1 MLSLVGLS
9 FALDEDVVGVLA
21 KPFLEFSVLY
31 DALFFWFAFLFALR
45 YVIGHVLDPVSTWFR
60 KHVTRRLMSADFE
73 VLAKEVDQNKSHYP
87 KRVRDFLISEL
98 GDTATDEQPKRKM
111 AEYDS
116 IMYIWADWLRIEDA
130 AVGARLVKLRA
141 EKVLHDRLNATVDGS
156 WNKLDFELEY

>member
-1 MLSLVGLS
+1 
-9 FALDEDVVGVLA
+9 
-21 KPFLEFSVLY
+21 
-31 DALFFWFAFLFALR
+31 
-45 YVIGHVLDPVSTWFR
+45 
-60 KHVTRRLMSADFE
+60 MSADFE

-98 GDTATDEQPKRKM
+98 GDTATDEQPQRKM

-141 EKVLHDRLNATVDGS
+141 EKGMHAALSVVGFLTALSHVAAAGGGLV
-156 WNKLDFELEY
+156 